1 MESNI
6 KSKNIKFNI
15 DNEDDKLIIEYFDEH
30 KDNFSKLT
38 KKFML
43 EYVTKA
49 KTSKSK
55 SIMDVLEEHTKLLE
69 KIVEKSVLISTD
81 QLVQANNLSQIESN
95 QEFETEEPEDKS
107 CEENNNKD
115 DGFNMDF
122 LNQISKR

>member
-15 DNEDDKLIIEYFDEH
+15 DNDDDKLIIDYFDEH

-55 SIMDVLEEHTKLLE
+55 SIMDVLEEHTRLLE
-69 KIVEKSVLISTD
+69 KIVEKSVLIPQD

-95 QEFETEEPEDKS
+95 QEFETEETEDKIS
-107 CEENNNKD
+107 EENNNKD

-122 LNQISKR
+122 LNQ

>member
-15 DNEDDKLIIEYFDEH
+15 DNDDDKLIIDYFDEH

-55 SIMDVLEEHTKLLE
+55 SIMDVLEEHTRLLE
-69 KIVEKSVLISTD
+69 KIVEKSVLIPQD

-95 QEFETEEPEDKS
+95 QEFETEETEDKIS
-107 CEENNNKD
+107 EENNNKD

>member
-69 KIVEKSVLISTD
+69 KIVEKSVLISPD

-95 QEFETEEPEDKS
+95 QEFETEEQEDKS
-107 CEENNNKD
+107 CEENNSKD